1 MQLFLRAFLGMIRY
15 YKELTPQQAICKEW
29 LFSLEVLCCCFL
41 YCLHIYWFALLLRI
55 GFRAFVKWESFEG
68 IMHRDPGTLHEVSKK
83 GYEGD
88 SDEESSET
96 SPIVEKRKQE

>member
-1 MQLFLRAFLGMIRY
+1 
-15 YKELTPQQAICKEW
+15 
-29 LFSLEVLCCCFL
+29 
-41 YCLHIYWFALLLRI
+41 
-55 GFRAFVKWESFEG
+55 
-68 IMHRDPGTLHEVSKK
+68 MHRDPGTLHKVSKK